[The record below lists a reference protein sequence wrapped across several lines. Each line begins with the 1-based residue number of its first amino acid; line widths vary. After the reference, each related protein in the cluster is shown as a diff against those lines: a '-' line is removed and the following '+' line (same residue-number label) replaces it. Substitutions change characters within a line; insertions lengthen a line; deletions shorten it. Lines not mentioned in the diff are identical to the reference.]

1 MEIRIYDAELNL
13 QGIIENQTS
22 LLWHRKYFE
31 PGTFEL
37 HAPITKHN
45 LATLKI
51 GNLVTMHGQ
60 GDAGIIEDIQY
71 EENADKNS
79 ITAQGRFLLAYMG
92 YRLIRGTVNV
102 NGTVEEVMRELYSGC
117 HPIPLV
123 RLGDAGG
130 FQSTI
135 SGQIANVNLLKFMT
149 KLARAGNLGF
159 SFVPDFAK
167 KTITFRIYAGKDRT
181 LSQSTNN
188 RVIFSESYDNLEQVT
203 YRANDQAY
211 ANVAYV
217 IGVGED
223 GNEVGVTVGDAEST
237 GLERRETFVNARGVS
252 ASGLSP
258 EELLEK
264 LRQEGRNALNAMPI
278 AKSFECDTNATGNFV
293 YRKDYD
299 LGDIVTI
306 KKANWGMREDLRIT
320 EILETYEYGSM
331 VVTPTFGNPLPTSI
345 DWGDFS

>member
-1 MEIRIYDAELNL
+1 MEIRIYDADLNL

-22 LLWHRKYFE
+22 LLWHRKFFE
-31 PGTFEL
+31 PGAFEL
-37 HAPITKHN
+37 HAPITIYN

-60 GDAGIIEDIQY
+60 GDAGIIEDIQL

-79 ITAQGRFLLAYMG
+79 ITAQGRFLSAYMG
-92 YRLIRGTVNV
+92 YRLIRGTVNID
-102 NGTVEEVMRELYSGC
+102 TTIEKAMRDLYSGC
-117 HPIPLV
+117 NPIPLV

-159 SFVPDFAK
+159 SFVPDFAE

-188 RVIFSESYDNLEQVT
+188 RVVFSESYDNLEQVT

-223 GNEVGVTVGDAEST
+223 GNEVGVTVGDTETT

-258 EELLEK
+258 AELLEK
-264 LRQEGRNALNAMPI
+264 LRQEGRNALNAMLI

-320 EILETYEYGSM
+320 EVLETYEYGAM

-345 DWGDFS
+345 DWEDFS